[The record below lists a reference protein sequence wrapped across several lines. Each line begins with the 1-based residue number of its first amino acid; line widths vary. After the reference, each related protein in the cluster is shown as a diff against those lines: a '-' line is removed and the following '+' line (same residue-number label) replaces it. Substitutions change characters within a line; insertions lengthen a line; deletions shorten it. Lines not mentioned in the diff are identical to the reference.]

1 MNLAKR
7 REFLMRERWFSL
19 RDKVSVMDPA
29 TQEPVGHFQ
38 RKIFTIRTLYRLY
51 DLSGEVE
58 LIVQQK
64 LWAVRPTYKFF
75 RGNPSGEPDEIA
87 LLGILKRKLF
97 SFRPVYWFESPDGT
111 RQFEANGNFF
121 GLNYEIVE
129 NGRIIGSVSKK
140 FWAIRDTYGL
150 RIEPT
155 VPDQTALL
163 LLGVVMVIH
172 AIHEGREHKSRA

>member
-51 DLSGEVE
+51 DLSGNIE

-64 LWAVRPTYKFF
+64 LLAWRPTYKFF
-75 RGNPSGEPDEIA
+75 LGNSSGEPDEIA
-87 LLGILKRKLF
+87 LLGILRRKIF
-97 SFRPVYWFESPDGT
+97 TFRPTYWFETPDGT
-111 RQFEANGNFF
+111 RQFEVKGNLV
-121 GLNYEIVE
+121 GLKYEITQD
-129 NGRIIGSVSKK
+129 GRSIGSVSKK

-150 RIEPT
+150 KIEST
-155 VPDQTALL
+155 VPDRTALL
-163 LLGVVMVIH
+163 LVGAVMVIH
-172 AIHEGREHKSRA
+172 AIQEKRERRRSG

>member
-1 MNLAKR
+1 MSLAKR

-19 RDKVSVMDPA
+19 RDKVAVMDPA

-38 RKIFTIRTLYRLY
+38 RKILTIRTLYRLS

-64 LWAVRPTYKFF
+64 LWALRPTYKFF
-75 RGNPSGEPDEIA
+75 SGNPSGEPDEIA

-97 SFRPVYWFESPDGT
+97 SIRPRYWFESPDGT
-111 RQFEANGNFF
+111 RRFDVNGNFF

-129 NGRIIGSVSKK
+129 NGRSIGSVSKK

-150 RIEPT
+150 RIEPS
-155 VPDQTALL
+155 VPDRTALMI
-163 LLGVVMVIH
+163 LGSVIVIH
-172 AIHEGREHKSRA
+172 AIHEKRNRSSGA

>member
-1 MNLAKR
+1 MSLAKR

-19 RDKVSVMDPA
+19 WDKVDVMDPA

-38 RKIFTIRTLYRLY
+38 RKLFSIRTLYRLQ
-51 DLSGEVE
+51 DPLGDIE

-64 LWAVRPTYKFF
+64 LLAWRPTYKFF
-75 RGNPSGEPDEIA
+75 RGSPTGDPDDVA
-87 LLGILKRKLF
+87 LLGILRRGF
-97 SFRPVYWFESPDGT
+97 FAFYPHYWFEALGGT
-111 RQFEANGNFF
+111 RRFEVNGDFF
-121 GLNYEIVE
+121 GLSYEIVE
-129 NGRIIGSVSKK
+129 NGRSIGSVSKK

-163 LLGVVMVIH
+163 LLGSVMVIH
-172 AIHEGREHKSRA
+172 AIHEKRERRSRG

>member
-1 MNLAKR
+1 MNLARR

-19 RDKVSVMDPA
+19 WDKVDVMDPA
-29 TQEPVGHFQ
+29 TQAPVGHFQ
-38 RKIFTIRTLYRLY
+38 RKLFALRTLYRLQ
-51 DLSGEVE
+51 DPLGAIE

-64 LWAVRPTYKFF
+64 LLAWLPTYKFF
-75 RGNPSGEPDEIA
+75 RGNSTGEPDEVA
-87 LLGILKRKLF
+87 LLGILRKRIFTL
-97 SFRPVYWFESPDGT
+97 RPHYWFETPDGM
-111 RQFEANGNFF
+111 RKFEVNGNFL

-129 NGRIIGSVSKK
+129 NGRSIGSVSKT

-163 LLGVVMVIH
+163 LLGAVMVIH
-172 AIHEGREHKSRA
+172 AIHEKRERRSRG

>member
-1 MNLAKR
+1 MSLAKYR
-7 REFLMRERWFSL
+7 KFLMREKWFSL

-75 RGNPSGEPDEIA
+75 RGNPSGEPDDAA
-87 LLGILKRKLF
+87 LLGILRKKLF
-97 SFRPVYWFESPDGT
+97 SFRPAYWFETPDGT
-111 RQFEANGNFF
+111 RLFEVKGNFI
-121 GLNYEIVE
+121 GLKYEITQD
-129 NGRIIGSVSKK
+129 GRGIGSVSKT
-140 FWAIRDTYGL
+140 FWTIRDTYGL
-150 RIEPT
+150 RIDAT

-163 LLGVVMVIH
+163 LLGSVIVIH
-172 AIHEGREHKSRA
+172 AIHEKRERRSRA

>member
-7 REFLMRERWFSL
+7 REFLMREKWFSL
-19 RDKVSVMDPA
+19 RDKVSVMDPD

-38 RKIFTIRTLYRLY
+38 RKILTIRTLYRLY

-64 LWAVRPTYKFF
+64 LWAWRPTYKFF
-75 RGNPSGEPDEIA
+75 RGNPSAEPDEIA
-87 LLGILKRKLF
+87 LLGILRKKVF
-97 SFRPVYWFESPDGT
+97 TFRPTYWFETPDGT
-111 RQFEANGNFF
+111 RQFEVRGNFI
-121 GLNYEIVE
+121 GLKYEITQD
-129 NGRIIGSVSKK
+129 GRSIGSVSKT

-155 VPDQTALL
+155 VPDRTALL

-172 AIHEGREHKSRA
+172 AIQEKRERRSRG

>member
-1 MNLAKR
+1 MSLAKC
-7 REFLMRERWFSL
+7 REFLMREKWFSF

-38 RKIFTIRTLYRLY
+38 RKMFSIRTLYRLY

-75 RGNPSGEPDEIA
+75 RGNLSGEPGDAA
-87 LLGILKRKLF
+87 LLGILRKKVFTL
-97 SFRPVYWFESPDGT
+97 RPTYWFETLGGT
-111 RQFEANGNFF
+111 RQFEVNGNFL
-121 GLNYEIVE
+121 GLKYEITE
-129 NGRIIGSVSKK
+129 GGRSIGSVSKT

-155 VPDQTALL
+155 VSDQTALL
-163 LLGVVMVIH
+163 LLGSVIVIH
-172 AIHEGREHKSRA
+172 AIHEKRERSRNA

>member
-1 MNLAKR
+1 MSLAKR

-19 RDKVSVMDPA
+19 RDKVAVIDPA

-64 LWAVRPTYKFF
+64 LWAWRPTYKFF
-75 RGNPSGEPDEIA
+75 RGNASGEPDEIA
-87 LLGILKRKLF
+87 LLGILRKKVF
-97 SFRPVYWFESPDGT
+97 TFRPTYWFETPDGT
-111 RQFEANGNFF
+111 RQFEVKGNFI
-121 GLNYEIVE
+121 GLKYEITQD
-129 NGRIIGSVSKK
+129 GRGIGSVSKT

-155 VPDQTALL
+155 VPDRTSLL
-163 LLGVVMVIH
+163 LLGSVIVIH
-172 AIHEGREHKSRA
+172 AIHEKRERRSRA

>member
-19 RDKVSVMDPA
+19 WDKVEVMDPV
-29 TQEPVGHFQ
+29 TQGVVGHFQ
-38 RKIFTIRTLYRLY
+38 RKLLSIRTQYRLQ
-51 DLSGEVE
+51 DPLGAIE

-64 LWAVRPTYKFF
+64 LLAWRPTYKFF
-75 RGNPSGEPDEIA
+75 RGSPSGEPDEVGF
-87 LLGILKRKLF
+87 LGILQRGF
-97 SFRPVYWFESPDGT
+97 FAFYPHYWYDTPDGT
-111 RQFEANGNFF
+111 RRFEINGDFF
-121 GLNYEIVE
+121 GLSYDIVE
-129 NGRIIGSVSKK
+129 NGRSIGSVSKT

-163 LLGVVMVIH
+163 LLGAVMVIH
-172 AIHEGREHKSRA
+172 AIHEKRERRSRG